1 MRKAFVL
8 LVMLTL
14 VIMPMAAFA
23 QTDGAAAI
31 RFVHVVNGAPT
42 VDVYVDGAIRYSALD
57 FGQATPYLPIAAG
70 SHQVTVTSA
79 GNTAALWEQSIDAAA
94 DQALVAVASTAGSF
108 TVFTDDLNPLP
119 VGRARLTAIHA
130 IADAGAVDVV
140 LADGRPVIPN
150 LAYNQP
156 YGTLDVPVNTY
167 ELLVL
172 PTGGALD
179 GALIPP
185 TPFGLATGTSYI
197 ILAYGT
203 SASPAALLLSAPTL
217 PNAEGSAGVRVVH
230 AADGLKEVDV
240 SANGTLLVPS
250 LGYEAATEYLAL
262 PAGEY
267 EITLTEPGDATA
279 IVTTTVEV
287 AGNMRYVIV
296 ASAAGGAPVISAFST
311 GAATITADEAVLSL
325 INVAPNITAVASYG
339 SAGPVQDTEVAGQ
352 ESTSVVVTP
361 TTQEIAISTDS
372 PLGSG
377 SGFGTGMFGGVFYD
391 AVVSPGENAPVISAL
406 QPVSVPL
413 TAGVPTAAIP
423 AVVSAPAEVFAT
435 STPQQPQPQVLPT
448 ADPNIAVA
456 TPTNSQPQPQILP
469 PVQPTPT
476 LPTARVILNPGA
488 NLHLRQYPSAE
499 AFSLGLAPAGTV
511 FRVLGREGAPEA
523 PTFFTPTPTPVGA
536 PTPTPFID
544 PAVGLGEDEDLV
556 PFETWLFVEFDTP
569 DGGIITAWVNAQ
581 YLEIRDTRGRLQ
593 KLKELPLIPRNRAG
607 QQGGVAPGI
616 APTQNPFRNVNVATV
631 QGLSPGANLHLRRF
645 DDAQSESLALIP
657 NGTAM
662 IVLGRNA
669 TGDWLQVDYQ
679 GTIGW
684 VAVPYVRVSYNE
696 DEIDVLTIPVI
707 GDSDSSGTPR
717 PPGAPNVGV
726 GGPPTDA
733 PGDESGD

>member
-1 MRKAFVL
+1 MRKTFVL

-14 VIMPMAAFA
+14 VVMPMAAFA
-23 QTDGAAAI
+23 QTDGAAVI

-70 SHQVTVTSA
+70 SHQVTVTST
-79 GNTAALWEQSIDAAA
+79 GNTAALWEQSLDAAA

-108 TVFTDDLNPLP
+108 TIFTDDLNPLP

-130 IADAGAVDVV
+130 IPDAGAVDVV

-150 LAYNQP
+150 LAYSQP

-172 PTGGALD
+172 PAGGALD

-203 SASPAALLLSAPTL
+203 SANPAVLLLSAPTL
-217 PNAEGSAGVRVVH
+217 PNADGSARVRVVH
-230 AADGLKEVDV
+230 AADGLAEVDV
-240 SANGTLLVPS
+240 NANGTLLIPS
-250 LGYEAATEYLAL
+250 LGYDAATEYVAL

-267 EITLTEPGDATA
+267 EITLTEPGDTTA
-279 IVTTTVEV
+279 IVTATVEV
-287 AGNMRYVIV
+287 AGDMRYVVV

-311 GAATITADEAVLSL
+311 GAAAITADEAVLSL
-325 INVAPNITAVASYG
+325 INVAPNITASAAYG
-339 SAGPVQDTEVAGQ
+339 SAGSVQDTEVAGQ
-352 ESTSVVVTP
+352 ESTSVVVMP
-361 TTQEIAISTDS
+361 TTQEITVSTDS
-372 PLGSG
+372 PAATN
-377 SGFGTGMFGGVFYD
+377 GFGTGMFGSVLYD
-391 AVVSPGENAPVISAL
+391 AVVSPGENTPVISAL
-406 QPVSVPL
+406 QPVSIPL
-413 TAGVPTAAIP
+413 TAGVPTIVIP
-423 AVVSAPAEVFAT
+423 AIASDPAEAFVT
-435 STPQQPQPQVLPT
+435 STSQQQQPQVLPT
-448 ADPNIAVA
+448 ADPNVAVA

-469 PVQPTPT
+469 PVQPTPAV
-476 LPTARVILNPGA
+476 PTARVILNPGA

-569 DGGIITAWVNAQ
+569 DGGVITAWVNAQ
-581 YLEIRDTRGRLQ
+581 YLEIRDARGRLQ

-607 QQGGVAPGI
+607 QQGGIAPGI

-631 QGLSPGANLHLRRF
+631 QGLEPGANLHLRRF
-645 DDAQSESLALIP
+645 DSAQSESLTLIP

-662 IVLGRNA
+662 IILGRNDV
-669 TGDWLQVDYQ
+669 GDWLQVDYQ

-696 DEIDVLTIPVI
+696 DTIDVLTIPVI
-707 GDSDSSGTPR
+707 GESDSSGTPR

-726 GGPPTDA
+726 SGPPTDA